1 MPSPVIDYTK
11 TAQDKTLEALTQS
24 QAAVIDVVETWAKAV
39 EGAVQELPAI
49 PVASS
54 LPSLDELISV
64 QFDFAG
70 KVLAAQRDFA
80 EKLVKAS
87 APGDQDHP
95 GRGPDAGRR
104 RPSRPSAPAPPGW
117 RRTPG
122 AARSRPSAS

>member
-11 TAQDKTLEALTQS
+11 TAQDKTLEAIAQS
-24 QAAVIDVVETWAKAV
+24 QAAVLDVVETWAKAV
-39 EGAVQELPAI
+39 EGTVQELPAV

-64 QFDFAG
+64 QFDYAG

-87 APGDQDHP
+87 APVIKT
-95 GRGPDAGRR
+95 
-104 RPSRPSAPAPPGW
+104 
-117 RRTPG
+117 TPVEVPTPVIPK
-122 AARSRPSAS
+122 A

>member
-11 TAQDKTLEALTQS
+11 SAQSKSLDAITQS
-24 QAAVIDVVETWAKAV
+24 QAAVLDIVENWAKAV
-39 EGAVQELPAI
+39 EGSVQDLPAI

-54 LPSLDELISV
+54 LPSLEELLAV

-87 APGDQDHP
+87 APAIKTTP
-95 GRGPDAGRR
+95 VEVPT
-104 RPSRPSAPAPPGW
+104 PA
-117 RRTPG
+117 
-122 AARSRPSAS
+122 AAKR

>member
-11 TAQDKTLEALTQS
+11 TAQDKTLEAIAQS
-24 QAAVIDVVETWAKAV
+24 QAAIIDVVETWAKAV
-39 EGAVQELPAI
+39 EGSAQELPAV

-54 LPSLDELISV
+54 LPSIEELISL

-87 APGDQDHP
+87 AP
-95 GRGPDAGRR
+95 AIKT
-104 RPSRPSAPAPPGW
+104 
-117 RRTPG
+117 TPVEIPTPVVPKG
-122 AARSRPSAS
+122 